1 VFDQRMRMTTMMQR
15 SRTKLRR

>member
-1 VFDQRMRMTTMMQR
+1 MTTMMQR